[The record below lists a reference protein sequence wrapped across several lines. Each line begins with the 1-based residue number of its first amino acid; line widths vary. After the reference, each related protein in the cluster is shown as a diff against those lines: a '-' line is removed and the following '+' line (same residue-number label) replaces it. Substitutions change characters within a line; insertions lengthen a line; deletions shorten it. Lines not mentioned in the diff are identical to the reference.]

1 MSVFMSRTISICVS
15 DYFFTLTIPTGRFI
29 TNDFRVSPYSSTS
42 TICIVIIVIVIIV
55 VVQSEEKQIKK
66 KSNINTNIN
75 INIINQHEEST
86 YRPISFWIN
95 YFRLNGTMVLCVDQS
110 NCNDDHCGNSNTIEL
125 HTCYKTYWL
134 SFFYHFYH
142 FYHFYYY
149 YSRKGKGKRGK
160 RGKGC
165 NYRSGINKSM
175 HFQIDFIIAL
185 HIR

>member
-42 TICIVIIVIVIIV
+42 TICIVIIVIIVIVIIV

-66 KSNINTNIN
+66 KSNININ
-75 INIINQHEEST
+75 INIINQHEEFT

-142 FYHFYYY
+142 FYYY

>member
-42 TICIVIIVIVIIV
+42 TICIVIIVIIVIVIIV

-66 KSNINTNIN
+66 KSNININ

-95 YFRLNGTMVLCVDQS
+95 YFRLNGTMVLCIDQS

-134 SFFYHFYH
+134 SFFYH